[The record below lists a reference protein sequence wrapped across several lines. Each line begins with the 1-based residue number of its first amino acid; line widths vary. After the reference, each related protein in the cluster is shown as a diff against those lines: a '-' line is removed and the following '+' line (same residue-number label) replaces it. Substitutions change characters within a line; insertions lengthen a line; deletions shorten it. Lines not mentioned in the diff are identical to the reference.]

1 MFFFFQSYADERHDN
16 VHVETQMSRT
26 LSAIQYVWLI
36 RGNYMHMY
44 NTSTTCD
51 GCYRRRVGQNDAWT
65 LVGYRRRRRRLRC
78 RRRADDIVADDARV
92 GVNAGK
98 S

>member
-1 MFFFFQSYADERHDN
+1 MY
-16 VHVETQMSRT
+16 
-26 LSAIQYVWLI
+26 
-36 RGNYMHMY
+36 MY
-44 NTSTTCD
+44 NTSTIYD

-65 LVGYRRRRRRLRC
+65 LVGYRRRRRLRC

-92 GVNAGK
+92 GVNASK